1 MDKAIDPRTDLAS
14 KVRDVRRVGLG
25 ELADRA
31 AEARC
36 ERSGV
41 AFNSSI

>member
-14 KVRDVRRVGLG
+14 KVRDVRHVGLG

-31 AEARC
+31 AAARA
-36 ERSGV
+36 ERSDV